1 MAGSGR
7 NRSDHD
13 KIAIRIRRKYK
24 GFFMQ
29 TNWKYNSIKE
39 IAEAFTKP
47 EIKAVSFDLFDT
59 LVVRPLEKSTD
70 VYELLDHSFGE
81 LTAGADAVSISFQK
95 LRVEAEAVLRRQIQ
109 RGETHIEDITLTD
122 IYEVLETQFY
132 IEKELAH
139 TMMEKEIEL
148 ECSLSSIRQ
157 SGKWLWEQASLSGK
171 KVIIVSDMY
180 LEKKHMQKLLEKNG
194 YTGYRELY
202 VSSEIGKRKITG
214 NLYKYV
220 TDQLAVLPEEIF
232 HVGDNEDSDCRI
244 ASANGWQC
252 AWLPSTMHQF
262 DQNGCS
268 HQVEK
273 ICSDLTNWEAARLSV
288 GIGAMRQLAA
298 NKYFDDPFRDFAKES
313 DYNNDP
319 YFVGYAALGMELL
332 ALTKWIA
339 ESALRDNIKNMIF
352 MSRDGYLLKLAYDMY
367 REIHPDLPESQYLY
381 VSRRSVLASIIQGP
395 SDLYDLPIDITYQTP
410 SKLMKLLSF
419 CDKCDNSSSHGS
431 HKSEREEEDGFF
443 AEQRMKPDENFN
455 KDSFQEFIRD
465 FIQYRYDAK
474 KHKAAKQ
481 HIADYMKYNK
491 TAKITSA
498 SAIFDMGYSGRI
510 PAAIINAA
518 GIHPQVYYFH
528 TDAKEHFRYE
538 KRSGMKIRSF
548 FDFNPYMESSLREYS
563 YLEPTASCIGYT
575 EDFEEIFDIGPAK
588 GYAESAQSIQKGSL
602 DLIRDYLAYFG
613 VYEKEADFRNHDAAM
628 PFEAFIR
635 YCSSYDKG
643 IYEKVLMDDE
653 LWGGRR
659 DINLKYLIETRC
671 EKMPAYAK
679 PQNNE

>member
-1 MAGSGR
+1 
-7 NRSDHD
+7 
-13 KIAIRIRRKYK
+13 
-24 GFFMQ
+24 MQ
-29 TNWKYNSIKE
+29 KNWKYNSVKE

-47 EIKAVSFDLFDT
+47 EIKVVSFDLFDT
-59 LVVRPLEKSTD
+59 LVVRPLERCTD
-70 VYELLDHSFGE
+70 VYELLDHYFGE
-81 LTAGADAVSISFQK
+81 LTATSNAVSISFQK

-109 RGETHIEDITLTD
+109 RGEVHTEDITLTD
-122 IYEVLETQFY
+122 IYEILKIQFCL
-132 IEKELAH
+132 EKELAH
-139 TMMEKEIEL
+139 KMMEKEIEL

-157 SGKWLWEQASLSGK
+157 SGKWLWEQAFLSGK
-171 KVIIVSDMY
+171 KVIVVSDMY
-180 LEKKHMQKLLEKNG
+180 LEKRHLQKLLEKNG
-194 YTGYRELY
+194 YTGYCELY

-220 TDQLAVLPEEIF
+220 TDQLNIFAEEIF
-232 HVGDNEDSDCRI
+232 HIGDNEDSDCRI
-244 ASANGWQC
+244 ASTNGWQC
-252 AWLPSTMHQF
+252 AWLPSTMYQF
-262 DQNGCS
+262 DQIGCS

-273 ICSDLTNWEAARLSV
+273 LCSDLTNWEAARLSV

-313 DYNNDP
+313 DYNKDP

-332 ALTKWIA
+332 ALTKWLV

-352 MSRDGYLLKLAYDMY
+352 MSRDGHLLKFAYDMY
-367 REIHPDLPESQYLY
+367 REIHPDLPESEYLY

-410 SKLMKLLSF
+410 SKLIKLLSF
-419 CDKCDNSSSHGS
+419 CDKCDSSNSCHDSHNND
-431 HKSEREEEDGFF
+431 SEKADSFF
-443 AEQRMKPDENFN
+443 AKLRIKPDENFK

-465 FIQYRYDAK
+465 FILYRYDAN

-491 TAKITSA
+491 NANLTSA

-510 PAAIINAA
+510 PAAIINAT

-563 YLEPTASCIGYT
+563 YLEPAASCIGYT
-575 EDFEEIFDIGPAK
+575 EDFKEIYDIGPAK
-588 GYAESAQSIQKGSL
+588 GYVESALAMQKGAL
-602 DLIRDYLAYFG
+602 DFIRDYLAHFG
-613 VYEKEADFRNHDAAM
+613 VFEKEADFRNHDAAM

-635 YCSSYDKG
+635 YCNSYDKA
-643 IYEKVLMDDE
+643 IYEKVLIDDE

-671 EKMPAYAK
+671 EKMPAYARINDNK
-679 PQNNE
+679 